1 MAKQNTT
8 KTRSSTKKATTT
20 KASEK
25 PTTENQAAI
34 TPETDAVPEAGEQ
47 SSSAAA
53 STAKDDPK
61 AESPSMLKSI
71 PADDATKPSLSS
83 EPKTA
88 PKTNTIT
95 EDKTVPEAKS
105 STKTTI
111 TKVAQAEPVK
121 KASPKATDE
130 AKSPVKPIA
139 KAAPKTKVA
148 EKAKTASNVKV
159 STQAK
164 DEEKAK
170 AEIEAKDLPKTK
182 PAAEVKP
189 APIRNLANSISDKPA
204 ESDRQIKA
212 SETKAP
218 EKPQAS
224 LSPAPVLPV
233 VPQNETALK
242 NVASKGEGAPSQAA
256 AKAVPKLSD
265 AAASETQI
273 KTSSKGDEPLYQEPK
288 TAFITPF
295 PEVAQATSVSPD
307 IPSEKLHR
315 QTDYSKAETIAPTP
329 EPSAPEPVADMMS
342 HLEHAPYHD
351 QPGPDYQHMFV
362 VQITPELAP
371 LAKVGGLADVVTGL
385 SRELELRGHSVEIIL
400 PKYDCMH
407 YDHVWGLCKTYE
419 DLWVPWYNGH
429 IHCTV
434 WFGFVH
440 GRKCFFIEPH
450 SPENFFNRGTIYGFN
465 DDVLRYAF
473 FCRAALEFLW
483 KSGKHPDVI
492 HCHDWQTALVPVF
505 LYEIYQHLGLCHPRV
520 CFTIHNFK
528 HQGLTGDFLLN
539 ATGLHRPEYYFH
551 RDRLLDN
558 RIPRALNLMKGGIVY
573 SNFVTTVSPRYAGE
587 TKDGGQGFGLEP
599 TLHTHHYKFGGVV
612 NGIDYDVW
620 NPEID
625 PHIAAPFSVDRVDNK
640 YVNKRALRD
649 RLLLADN
656 EKPIIAFVGRLDPQ
670 KGLDLVR
677 HALFYSLNHRAQF
690 VLLGSSPERDINSYF
705 WELKRHLNDSP
716 DCHIEVGFDE
726 GLAHLIYAGADMIV
740 VPSLFEPCGLTQLIS
755 MKYGTVP
762 IVREV
767 GGLADTVFDKDHAHH
782 KALHE
787 RNGYVFR
794 DYNNEGLESALSR
807 AIDCYYQFPDHFRE
821 LIKNAMRYDYSW
833 KYPGQHY
840 LNIYDYI
847 RNK

>member
-1 MAKQNTT
+1 MAKQTTT
-8 KTRSSTKKATTT
+8 KTRSSTKTATTN

-25 PTTENQAAI
+25 PTTENQSAL
-34 TPETDAVPEAGEQ
+34 TPEVEEEQ
-47 SSSAAA
+47 ASAAA
-53 STAKDDPK
+53 STVNDDPK
-61 AESPSMLKSI
+61 AESFKMEKSTQT
-71 PADDATKPSLSS
+71 DDAPKPNLSS
-83 EPKTA
+83 ESETAAKSKTVPKAKTA
-88 PKTNTIT
+88 P
-95 EDKTVPEAKS
+95 EVKS
-105 STKTTI
+105 SPKAQTTKP
-111 TKVAQAEPVK
+111 AQAEPVK
-121 KASPKATDE
+121 KASSKTANA
-130 AKSPVKPIA
+130 AKSPVKPKA
-139 KAAPKTKVA
+139 KAAPKNKLSEKTK
-148 EKAKTASNVKV
+148 TV
-159 STQAK
+159 SSVNTPTQAKK

-170 AEIEAKDLPKTK
+170 AEIKVKDSPKTK
-182 PAAEVKP
+182 SAEELKS
-189 APIRNLANSISDKPA
+189 APMRNSANSNSDQPT
-204 ESDRQIKA
+204 ESDRQN
-212 SETKAP
+212 KAP
-218 EKPQAS
+218 ETTAQEKPKADS

-233 VPQNETALK
+233 VPQNEIAAVE
-242 NVASKGEGAPSQAA
+242 NVASKG
-256 AKAVPKLSD
+256 
-265 AAASETQI
+265 AASSQVSEKAAPKQSGTAGETQVE
-273 KTSSKGDEPLYQEPK
+273 TSSKGDESVYREPN
-288 TAFITPF
+288 TAFITPL
-295 PEVAQATSVSPD
+295 PEVAQATSISPD
-307 IPSEKLHR
+307 VPSEKFRR
-315 QTDYSKAETIAPTP
+315 QPDYSKAEPIAPPP
-329 EPSAPEPVADMMS
+329 ESSVPEPVADMMS

-351 QPGPDYQHMFV
+351 QPGPDYPHMFV

-407 YDHVWGLCKTYE
+407 YDHIWGLCKTYD

-450 SPENFFNRGTIYGFN
+450 SPDNFFNRGTIYGFN

-505 LYEIYQHLGLCHPRV
+505 LYEIYQNLGFWHPRV

-551 RDRLLDN
+551 HDRLLDN
-558 RIPRALNLMKGGIVY
+558 RIPHALNLMKGGIVY

-599 TLHTHHYKFGGVV
+599 TLHAHHYKFGGVV

-625 PHIAAPFSVDRVDNK
+625 PHIAAPFTVEKVDNK
-640 YVNKRALRD
+640 YLNKRALRD

-705 WELKRHLNDSP
+705 WELKRHLNESP

-740 VPSLFEPCGLTQLIS
+740 VPSLFEPCGLTQLIA

-794 DYNNEGLESALSR
+794 DYNNDGLESALSR

-821 LIKNAMRYDYSW
+821 LMKNAMRCDYSW

>member
-1 MAKQNTT
+1 MAKQTTT
-8 KTRSSTKKATTT
+8 KTRSSTKTATTN

-25 PTTENQAAI
+25 PTTENQSAV
-34 TPETDAVPEAGEQ
+34 TPEAEEQ
-47 SSSAAA
+47 PSAAA
-53 STAKDDPK
+53 STVNNDPK
-61 AESPSMLKSI
+61 AESSKMEKSTQT
-71 PADDATKPSLSS
+71 DDAPKPSLSS
-83 EPKTA
+83 ESETAAKPKTVPKAKTA
-88 PKTNTIT
+88 P
-95 EDKTVPEAKS
+95 EVKS
-105 STKTTI
+105 SPKAQAA
-111 TKVAQAEPVK
+111 KPAQAEPVK
-121 KASPKATDE
+121 KASSKTANT
-130 AKSPVKPIA
+130 AKSPVKPKA
-139 KAAPKTKVA
+139 KAAPKKKLA
-148 EKAKTASNVKV
+148 EKTKTASSVKAP
-159 STQAK
+159 TQTKK

-170 AEIEAKDLPKTK
+170 AEIEAKDSPKTK
-182 PAAEVKP
+182 SAGELKSALM
-189 APIRNLANSISDKPA
+189 RNSASKISDTQTK
-204 ESDRQIKA
+204 SDRQIKT
-212 SETKAP
+212 SEKTAQ
-218 EKPQAS
+218 EKSEAES
-224 LSPAPVLPV
+224 LSPVPVLPV
-233 VPQNETALK
+233 VPQNETAAAE
-242 NVASKGEGAPSQAA
+242 NVASKVAAAPSQASE
-256 AKAVPKLSD
+256 KAVPKQSGT
-265 AAASETQI
+265 AGETQVD
-273 KTSSKGDEPLYQEPK
+273 TSSKGGESVYREPN
-288 TAFITPF
+288 TAFITPL
-295 PEVAQATSVSPD
+295 PEVAQAASISPD
-307 IPSEKLHR
+307 VPSEKFQR
-315 QTDYSKAETIAPTP
+315 QPYYSKAEPIAPTP
-329 EPSAPEPVADMMS
+329 ESSAPEPVADMMS
-342 HLEHAPYHD
+342 HVEHSPYHD
-351 QPGPDYQHMFV
+351 QPGPDYPHMFV

-407 YDHVWGLCKTYE
+407 YDHIWGLCKTYD

-450 SPENFFNRGTIYGFN
+450 SPDNFFNRGTIYGFN

-505 LYEIYQHLGLCHPRV
+505 LYEIYQKLGFWHPRV

-551 RDRLLDN
+551 DDRLLDN
-558 RIPRALNLMKGGIVY
+558 RIPHALNLMKGGIVY

-599 TLHTHHYKFGGVV
+599 TLHAHHYKFGGVV

-625 PHIAAPFSVDRVDNK
+625 PHIAAPFIVEKVDNK
-640 YVNKRALRD
+640 YLNKRALRD

-821 LIKNAMRYDYSW
+821 LMKNAMRYDYSW

>member
-1 MAKQNTT
+1 MAKQTTT
-8 KTRSSTKKATTT
+8 KTRSSTKTATTN
-20 KASEK
+20 KAPEK
-25 PTTENQAAI
+25 PKIENQSKLTLEA
-34 TPETDAVPEAGEQ
+34 EREAG
-47 SSSAAA
+47 
-53 STAKDDPK
+53 STVKDDPK
-61 AESPSMLKSI
+61 AESSAMEKPTQADEAPKS
-71 PADDATKPSLSS
+71 SLSS
-83 EPKTA
+83 ESETAAKSKADPKAKTA
-88 PKTNTIT
+88 P
-95 EDKTVPEAKS
+95 EVKS
-105 STKTTI
+105 SPKAQTTKPS
-111 TKVAQAEPVK
+111 QSEPVK
-121 KASPKATDE
+121 KASSKTANA
-130 AKSPVKPIA
+130 AKSPVKPKA
-139 KAAPKTKVA
+139 KAAPKNKPSEKTKTVSSV
-148 EKAKTASNVKV
+148 KTP
-159 STQAK
+159 TQAKK
-164 DEEKAK
+164 DEEKAQ
-170 AEIEAKDLPKTK
+170 AEIKAKDSPNTK
-182 PAAEVKP
+182 SAEQLKS
-189 APIRNLANSISDKPA
+189 APVRKSANTISDKPT
-204 ESDRQIKA
+204 ESDRQN
-212 SETKAP
+212 KAP
-218 EKPQAS
+218 ETTVQEKPKTES

-233 VPQNETALK
+233 VPQNETAAAE
-242 NVASKGEGAPSQAA
+242 NVPSKGAAAPSQVPE
-256 AKAVPKLSD
+256 KAVPKPS
-265 AAASETQI
+265 ATTVETQVT
-273 KTSSKGDEPLYQEPK
+273 TSSMGAESVYREPN
-288 TAFITPF
+288 TAFITPL
-295 PEVAQATSVSPD
+295 PEVAQAASISPD
-307 IPSEKLHR
+307 LPSEKLYR
-315 QTDYSKAETIAPTP
+315 QPDYRKAEPISPTTESSAP
-329 EPSAPEPVADMMS
+329 EPEPVADMMS

-351 QPGPDYQHMFV
+351 QPGPDYPHMFV

-407 YDHVWGLCKTYE
+407 YDHIWGLCQTYD

-450 SPENFFNRGTIYGFN
+450 SPDNFFNRGTIYGFN

-505 LYEIYQHLGLCHPRV
+505 LYEIYQNLGFWHPRV

-551 RDRLLDN
+551 HDRLLDN
-558 RIPRALNLMKGGIVY
+558 RIPHALNLMKGGIVY

-625 PHIAAPFSVDRVDNK
+625 PHIAAPFTVEKVDNK

-656 EKPIIAFVGRLDPQ
+656 EKPIVAFVGRLDPQ

-677 HALFYSLNHRAQF
+677 HALFYSFNHRAQF

-821 LIKNAMRYDYSW
+821 LINNAMRYDYSW

>member
-25 PTTENQAAI
+25 PTTESRAAL
-34 TPETDAVPEAGEQ
+34 TPEEDAVPEVQ
-47 SSSAAA
+47 NSSAVA
-53 STAKDDPK
+53 STVKDDPK
-61 AESPSMLKSI
+61 AGFPTMETIL
-71 PADDATKPSLSS
+71 ADDAQKPNLSS
-83 EPKTA
+83 ESKTA
-88 PKTNTIT
+88 PKS
-95 EDKTVPEAKS
+95 KAAPKAKAAS
-105 STKTTI
+105 SEVTSSPKTTI
-111 TKVAQAEPVK
+111 TKAAQTEPAKNAEPKV
-121 KASPKATDE
+121 AS
-130 AKSPVKPIA
+130 SVKPQATTKA
-139 KAAPKTKVA
+139 KAAPKNKVA
-148 EKAKTASNVKV
+148 EKAKTTPNVRTP
-159 STQAK
+159 TQTK
-164 DEEKAK
+164 DEEKAR
-170 AEIEAKDLPKTK
+170 AEIDVKDFPKTK
-182 PAAEVKP
+182 AAAEFKP
-189 APIRNLANSISDKPA
+189 V
-204 ESDRQIKA
+204 ESVRQIKA
-212 SETKAP
+212 AETNAP
-218 EKPQAS
+218 ESTS
-224 LSPAPVLPV
+224 LSPVPVLPV

-242 NVASKGEGAPSQAA
+242 NVASKGEDTPSQSS
-256 AKAVPKLSD
+256 AKTVPKQPD
-265 AAASETQI
+265 AAGETQVT
-273 KTSSKGDEPLYQEPK
+273 TSSNADEPLYKEPK
-288 TAFITPF
+288 TTFITPL
-295 PEVAQATSVSPD
+295 PEVAQATSISPD
-307 IPSEKLHR
+307 LSSKKLHR
-315 QTDYSKAETIAPTP
+315 QPDYRKAEPISPT
-329 EPSAPEPVADMMS
+329 SKSLAPEPVADMMS
-342 HLEHAPYHD
+342 PLEHAPYHD
-351 QPGPDYQHMFV
+351 QPGPDYPHMFV

-407 YDHVWGLCKTYE
+407 YDHIWGLCKTYD

-450 SPENFFNRGTIYGFN
+450 SQDNFFNRGTIYGFN

-483 KSGKHPDVI
+483 KAGKHPDVI

-505 LYEIYQHLGLCHPRV
+505 LYEIYQNLGLWHPRV

-551 RDRLLDN
+551 HDRLLDN
-558 RIPRALNLMKGGIVY
+558 RIPHALNLMKGGIVY

-625 PHIAAPFSVDRVDNK
+625 PHIAASFTEERVDNK

-656 EKPIIAFVGRLDPQ
+656 EKPIVAFVGRLDPQ

-690 VLLGSSPERDINSYF
+690 VLLGSSPERDINGYF

-821 LIKNAMRYDYSW
+821 LMKNAMRYDYSW